1 MKMYI
6 GLTKRNLLVF
16 FKDKQ
21 SILFSMLTSI
31 IVFGLYM
38 LFLKGTFV
46 EAINGVVEN
55 IPALSTLIKQD
66 DLRMFSDLILLT
78 GIMGSAMITVPYNC
92 LTLVVRDREY
102 NVDKDMLATPVKRWQ
117 IIFSYFT
124 SAALSAI
131 IMTAVI
137 LTFGLIILGMHGDIH
152 MTAADLIRTYAVVAL
167 GSVSSTALFITIV
180 MFFKTSSASGAFFG
194 ILSAVAGFVIGAY
207 IPISQFSD
215 RVQTVCNIFPGSH
228 AVILLRNTLMN
239 GLLKSIDDSIGGVDN
254 GMFTQSLKNI
264 FTFRAQLFGKT
275 LEVSQMT
282 VYIIVLIVVSIVIAS
297 VTYSRLY
304 KD

>member
-124 SAALSAI
+124 SAALSSI

>member
-228 AVILLRNTLMN
+228 AVILLRNTLMS

-275 LEVSQMT
+275 LEVGQMT
-282 VYIIVLIVVSIVIAS
+282 VYIIVLTFVSIVIAS

>member
-46 EAINGVVEN
+46 DAINGVVEN

-124 SAALSAI
+124 SAALSSI
-131 IMTAVI
+131 IMTAII

-228 AVILLRNTLMN
+228 AVILLRNTLMS

-275 LEVSQMT
+275 LEVGQMT

>member
-275 LEVSQMT
+275 LEVGQMT

>member
-46 EAINGVVEN
+46 DAINGVVEN

-124 SAALSAI
+124 SAALSSI
-131 IMTAVI
+131 IMTAII

-275 LEVSQMT
+275 LEVGQMT

>member
-46 EAINGVVEN
+46 DAINGVVKN
-55 IPALSTLIKQD
+55 IPALSTL
-66 DLRMFSDLILLT
+66 MFTDLILLT

-124 SAALSAI
+124 SAALSSI
-131 IMTAVI
+131 IMTAII

-275 LEVSQMT
+275 LEVGQMT

>member
-117 IIFSYFT
+117 IIFSYF
-124 SAALSAI
+124 
-131 IMTAVI
+131 
-137 LTFGLIILGMHGDIH
+137 
-152 MTAADLIRTYAVVAL
+152 
-167 GSVSSTALFITIV
+167 
-180 MFFKTSSASGAFFG
+180 
-194 ILSAVAGFVIGAY
+194 
-207 IPISQFSD
+207 
-215 RVQTVCNIFPGSH
+215 VCW
-228 AVILLRNTLMN
+228 
-239 GLLKSIDDSIGGVDN
+239 
-254 GMFTQSLKNI
+254 
-264 FTFRAQLFGKT
+264 
-275 LEVSQMT
+275 
-282 VYIIVLIVVSIVIAS
+282 IA
-297 VTYSRLY
+297 
-304 KD
+304 K

>member
-55 IPALSTLIKQD
+55 IPTLSTLIKQD

-275 LEVSQMT
+275 LDVGQMT

>member
-124 SAALSAI
+124 SAALSSI

-152 MTAADLIRTYAVVAL
+152 MTAADLIRTYAVVAR
-167 GSVSSTALFITIV
+167 GAVSSTALFITIV

-275 LEVSQMT
+275 LEVGQMT

>member
-117 IIFSYFT
+117 IIFSSFT

-275 LEVSQMT
+275 LEVGQMT

>member
-38 LFLKGTFV
+38 LFLKGTFID
-46 EAINGVVEN
+46 AINGVLEN
-55 IPALSTLIKQD
+55 IPALSALVDQD
-66 DLRMFSDLILLT
+66 DLKMFSDLILLT

-131 IMTAVI
+131 IMTAII
-137 LTFGLIILGMHGDIH
+137 LTFGLVILGMQGDIH
-152 MTAADLIRTYAVVAL
+152 MTASDLIRTYAVVAL

-239 GLLKSIDDSIGGVDN
+239 GLLNSIDESIGGVDN
-254 GMFTQSLKNI
+254 GMFIQSLKNI
-264 FTFRAQLFGKT
+264 FTFKAQLFGNS
-275 LEVSQMT
+275 LEIGQMT
-282 VYIIVLIVVSIVIAS
+282 VYIIAIIVVSIVIAS
-297 VTYSRLY
+297 VTYSRFY
-304 KD
+304 RD

>member
-124 SAALSAI
+124 SAELSSI

-275 LEVSQMT
+275 LEVGQMT